1 MQVRGLRCRLPCR
14 VPDAS
19 SALPTMCAQRT
30 TQEAGVI
37 LEEAR
42 PSREPWWWDAGLL
55 WAGHL
60 RRFTESRAWA
70 HCTNEVHVLLY
81 PLRTRFCAP
90 SVEVL
95 HENRGTEAFLF
106 FLHSL
111 SPERDGHRDN
121 NSVPEEQRL
130 HNDTN
135 LPFPFIYQM
144 TARANRQIQ
153 AKYAHTLA
161 HKHTPTDRCKIMHF
175 LADSQSKSDDSNQ
188 FLDTNRASN
197 PLMVQWK
204 WALQDGSLAPLFG
217 FHPHCS

>member
-1 MQVRGLRCRLPCR
+1 MRGLWSRLPRR

-19 SALPTMCAQRT
+19 PAVPTMRTQRT
-30 TQEAGVI
+30 AQEAGVI

-42 PSREPWWWDAGLL
+42 PSRQPWWRGARLL
-55 WAGHL
+55 RAGHL
-60 RRFTESRAWA
+60 RRLFWELCRA
-70 HCTNEVHVLLY
+70 HCTNEVQVLLY
-81 PLRTRFCAP
+81 PRRTRYRGP

-95 HENRGTEAFLF
+95 CENRETEEFLF
-106 FLHSL
+106 FLHSP

-121 NSVPEEQRL
+121 NSAPEEQRL

-153 AKYAHTLA
+153 ANYAHTLA
-161 HKHTPTDRCKIMHF
+161 HKHTLTDRCKIMHF

-188 FLDTNRASN
+188 FLDTKRASN
-197 PLMVQWK
+197 PLMVWWK
-204 WALQDGSLAPLFG
+204 WALQDGSLAAPFG
-217 FHPHCS
+217 FPPR